1 MLVHRIDYDIILSWD
16 RVGRFRWNFFYLFA
30 RRIDVWSDWKIFNIR
45 VVHSVSSGTQSSISL
60 NYRVIALFLSIPPVL
75 SYDLHFVLHNRLNLS
90 TSSISLNLNLP
101 KSLEQK
107 QNLFS
112 FSLVVI
118 PRKKGEVKII
128 IR

>member
-30 RRIDVWSDWKIFNIR
+30 RQIDVWSDWKIFNVR
-45 VVHSVSSGTQSSISL
+45 VVHSVSSRTQSSISL